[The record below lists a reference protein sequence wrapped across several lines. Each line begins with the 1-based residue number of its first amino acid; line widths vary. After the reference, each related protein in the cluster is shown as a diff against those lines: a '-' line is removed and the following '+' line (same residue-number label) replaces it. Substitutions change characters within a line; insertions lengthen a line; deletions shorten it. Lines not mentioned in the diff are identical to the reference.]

1 MGGLSLSTT
10 EYNAGLIGESLTMKN
25 PISDSAQV
33 QDKAN
38 ENNVGNKSERK
49 ILYSSCFCE

>member
-1 MGGLSLSTT
+1 MGSLSL
-10 EYNAGLIGESLTMKN
+10 NDAGLIGESLTMKN